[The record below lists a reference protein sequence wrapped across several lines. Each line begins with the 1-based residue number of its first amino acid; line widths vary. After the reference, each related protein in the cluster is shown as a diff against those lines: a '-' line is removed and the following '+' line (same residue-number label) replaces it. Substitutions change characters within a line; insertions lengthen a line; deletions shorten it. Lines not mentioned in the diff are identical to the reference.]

1 MWRRPGPARRQDH
14 GLGLDDE
21 VLLGLE
27 VVEDGPGTGALFVQ
41 DELDGGREL
50 QDLDVVGV
58 VLDLVAEGP
67 HHLGAGDVA
76 GIVHALPRRAA
87 AVHGLEASVLVLG
100 EHRPQ
105 FFQPGHDLGRLDDQR
120 FDELGVVLEV
130 PAAHGV
136 QVVVIGRV
144 LLGLGRGLDAALGH
158 HRVGVADAELRGH
171 EDAGPVL
178 PGQEGRRRAR
188 ATGADDEDVGL
199 VVDVTEVD
207 RVGVQ
212 AALGMEDLDHLLGDA
227 VALVGADQDL
237 RPPLFLE
244 VGVVF
249 EDGLA
254 LLEGHGLELDA
265 RPLLLDAGR
274 SRFFNLFDQLFQ
286 FRRVWHGSIS
296 QIGSVLGRPGL
307 VGHVRLGLEALV
319 ELLELVQVLF
329 LELSKGLLEDLRPP
343 RP

>member
-1 MWRRPGPARRQDH
+1 MLRMLAPAPRTFSVIEQPLGLLGEDGARRMVLDGMEEAERHTGPVAQDEAVAGRAVVVRGHEILDVEAARPARGQDH

-76 GIVHALPRRAA
+76 GIMHALPRRAA

-130 PAAHGV
+130 AAAHDV
-136 QVVVIGRV
+136 QVVVIGGV

-158 HRVGVADAELRGH
+158 HRVGVADAELGGD

-188 ATGADDEDVGL
+188 ATAADDEDVGL
-199 VVDVTEVD
+199 VIDVTEVD
-207 RVGVQ
+207 RVG
-212 AALGMEDLDHLLGDA
+212 
-227 VALVGADQDL
+227 
-237 RPPLFLE
+237 
-244 VGVVF
+244 
-249 EDGLA
+249 
-254 LLEGHGLELDA
+254 
-265 RPLLLDAGR
+265 
-274 SRFFNLFDQLFQ
+274 
-286 FRRVWHGSIS
+286 I
-296 QIGSVLGRPGL
+296 
-307 VGHVRLGLEALV
+307 
-319 ELLELVQVLF
+319 
-329 LELSKGLLEDLRPP
+329 
-343 RP
+343 